1 MEYNSSVN
9 KYMDNFIKSE
19 LLSLPNVA
27 HLFTTRRGGVS
38 DGVFAEMNLAAGSG
52 DIRDDFENVIKN
64 HDICARALGY
74 TAHDVCRTYQ
84 AHTANVEVITSA
96 HKGVGLYLPPFDR
109 GVDGIVTAER
119 GVVLSVRGADCAMLL
134 AADAAH
140 GVIGALHS
148 GWRGTLQNAAKN
160 LIAAMISLGASAE
173 STYVA
178 LGPSIRGCCYEVGS
192 ELYEQFTAVGYDMGF
207 VPEQGKEGKYM
218 LDLTVIIK
226 KQLTDEGIYSEHID
240 MIPVC
245 TCCNDDF
252 FSHRRMGVNRGTG
265 GGMIVLK

>member
-1 MEYNSSVN
+1 MNH
-9 KYMDNFIKSE
+9 FIKSN
-19 LLSLPNVA
+19 LLSLHGVS

-74 TAHDVCRTYQ
+74 TSHDVCRTYQ
-84 AHTANVEVITSA
+84 AHTANVEVVTSA
-96 HKGVGLYLPPFDR
+96 HKGIGLHRPPFDH
-109 GVDGIVTAER
+109 GVDGLVTADR

-134 AADAAH
+134 AADTAH

-148 GWRGTLQNAAKN
+148 GWRGTLRNAAKN
-160 LIAAMISLGASAE
+160 LIAAMTSLGAEAQSIC
-173 STYVA
+173 VA

-192 ELYEQFTAVGYDMGF
+192 ELYEQFASVGYDMGF
-207 VPEQGKEGKYM
+207 VPEQGKDGKYM
-218 LDLTVIIK
+218 LDLTEIIK
-226 KQLTDEGIYSEHID
+226 KQLADEGVTAEHID